1 MYKRWLPTAGLIL
14 ATAVAITL
22 GYGTS
27 SIAASFTSPMRQ
39 LAGRNEPV
47 NYRLVELPTLGG
59 AQDFANFINDRGWVT
74 GAADLT
80 GGQSE
85 HAFLWRDGQMLDLG
99 TLGGSNSL
107 AWPVNDSGE
116 VAGDSVTST
125 ADPLN
130 ENFCHFNIDGVPEST
145 DRTCLGF
152 VWLRGAMT
160 ALPTLGGNNS
170 QVFGIN
176 NRGQIAGT
184 AEVRRPDPSCVLPQV
199 LDWKP
204 VVWGPE
210 GEIQQLRVFTGD
222 SVGAVV
228 AINDVGQAVG
238 GSGMCG
244 PLSPAASAHPLL
256 WQGHNVTYLG
266 GFGGVMNN
274 LAFGINNRGQ
284 VVGFSDLPG
293 DTTTHA
299 FLWQNGKMS
308 DLGTL
313 AGDFAS
319 FAFGINDRGQVV
331 GQSCDINFNCRA
343 FIWQD
348 GVMSDLNSLINPR
361 SALYLM
367 LAESINAG
375 GEIAGIAFNQST
387 GGVPA
392 FAAIPAIGYG
402 VHPSSK
408 VNLPASVRK
417 RLQQRSGLGS
427 K

>member
-1 MYKRWLPTAGLIL
+1 MYMRWLTADLIL
-14 ATAVAITL
+14 ATVVAITL

-27 SIAASFTSPMRQ
+27 SIAATFTSPMRP
-39 LAGRNEPV
+39 LAGRYEPV

-80 GGQSE
+80 GGQNE

-107 AWPVNDSGE
+107 AWPVNDAGE
-116 VAGDSVTST
+116 VAGDSITST
-125 ADPLN
+125 ADPLK
-130 ENFCHFNIDGVPEST
+130 ENFCHFNIDGVSEST

-152 VWLRGAMT
+152 TWLHGVMT
-160 ALPTLGGNNS
+160 PLPTLGGNNS
-170 QVFGIN
+170 SVFGIN

-184 AEVRRPDPSCVLPQV
+184 AEVAEPDPSCVPPQV

-204 VVWGPE
+204 VVWGTR
-210 GEIQQLRVFTGD
+210 GEIQQFRVFPGD
-222 SVGAVV
+222 SVGGVL

-244 PLSPAASAHPLL
+244 PVSPTASVHPLL
-256 WQGHNVTYLG
+256 WQGHTVVYLG
-266 GFGGVMNN
+266 GFGGAMGN
-274 LAFGINNRGQ
+274 LAFDINNRRQ

-299 FLWQNGKMS
+299 FLWQNGKMT

-348 GVMSDLNSLINPR
+348 GVMSDLNSLITPH

-367 LAESINAG
+367 LAESINAA
-375 GEIAGIAFNQST
+375 GEITGIAFNQAT

-392 FAAIPAIGYG
+392 FVAIPAMGYG
-402 VHPSSK
+402 IHPSWK
-408 VNLPASVRK
+408 VEEPASVRK
-417 RLQQRSGLGS
+417 HLQRSWAWGL